1 MSIFDK
7 LGELGLSWPTFVAQ
21 IVNFIILL
29 VMLYFFAYKPL
40 LKMMDT
46 RAQKIKESVDESQKI
61 RDKAAKAEEEF
72 QKRIDA
78 VGKESQEVIA
88 KAMRTGEEARQRAQK
103 EAKVEAQAV
112 VEKARQDIQHER
124 DQVIDEL
131 RQEFADLTI
140 VAAEKVIEKSLDR
153 KTHQQIIDKVLDDST
168 NLKPKG

>member
-140 VAAEKVIEKSLDR
+140 EAAEKVIEKSLDR
-153 KTHQQIIDKVLDDST
+153 KTHQQIIDKVLEDST
-168 NLKPKG
+168 TLKPKG